1 VETFDMA
8 LTWTIDPINR
18 LMVAVALGEVTRADM
33 ERYLDSQISAGAVA
47 YRKIFDGG
55 QGDTSMTADD
65 LMALGVRIRSIH
77 AQSTGIGPLA
87 IVVPADKEEFLKR
100 LFGMLAIPS
109 RPMRV
114 FNDTAKAYRWIAKQV
129 AV

>member
-87 IVVPADKEEFLKR
+87 IVVPAD
-100 LFGMLAIPS
+100 MLAIPS